1 MPVYEYFCPTNGR
14 SVTVVHK
21 MTEKLTTWGE
31 LCAAANIDLDD
42 TPADAPVERL
52 LFAPGICTPVGDSK
66 LKELG
71 FTKLVRRDQG
81 VYENVTRTDKE
92 ARYMVAGD
100 KSTLP
105 DLKSRITD

>member
-1 MPVYEYFCPTNGR
+1 MPVYEYICPANGR
-14 SVTVVHK
+14 TISVVHPMK
-21 MTEKLTTWGE
+21 DKVTTWGQ
-31 LCAAANIDLDD
+31 LCALAGVDVGE
-42 TPADAPVERL
+42 TPPDAPVEKL
-52 LFAPGICTPVGDSK
+52 LFAPAISTPVGDSQ

-71 FTKLVRRDQG
+71 FTKLVRRDHG

-105 DLKSRITD
+105 DLQSKISD